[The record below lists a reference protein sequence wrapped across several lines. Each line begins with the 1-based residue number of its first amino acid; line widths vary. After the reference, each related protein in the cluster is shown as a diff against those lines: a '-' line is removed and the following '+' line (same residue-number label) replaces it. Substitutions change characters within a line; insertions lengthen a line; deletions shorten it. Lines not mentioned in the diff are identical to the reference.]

1 MNSDRRHFLDG
12 SKSPRKPLTEAKMIK
27 YPADL
32 EHKNHRDMTPA
43 EKQRWIAYHR
53 AYNQAVSNQDFSGI
67 ETSPSL
73 GTKSK
78 EYQDAWKAWNRQRTM
93 HAANRDFHLIKPFVA
108 PKEKTKKEEVTTE
121 AKTLLVEYQTPER
134 EQMQM
139 KELQRLQ
146 TIARAKAKAW
156 DTRSGNPKSQA
167 QEAAF
172 DAAVDKLSAEVR
184 DAENER
190 RWEKVI
196 DKDGKDK
203 RPSAALL
210 KQLAPQRAAQLKR
223 DAEDNAG
230 AWVGTAQFDRD
241 SNKAS
246 IIIDEIKKGLSK
258 SKTTKKESV
267 TTKGYTEL
275 LESVLLA
282 LCEEL
287 ELDPNELLE
296 DELLEDYQTPERAD
310 QTDRLRMRTR
320 KAAQAAA
327 RKYDQAKVLAQHEK
341 ESPKTYGSKGRVVKP
356 TKKMLKNRGAS
367 EKGQET
373 KRVNADNENL
383 RQARAWARKHMV
395 QNEEVTTKGY
405 TELLEVALITLCNKY
420 ELDLKTLLVELQTP
434 ERSEELDRLYFK
446 AEDKFMRNIGSDAL
460 MNALNAIDKKN
471 YTEIASKSTYGKG
484 GKIVKRAK

>member
-1 MNSDRRHFLDG
+1 MNNDRRTFLDG
-12 SKSPRKPLTEAKMIK
+12 STAPRKPLTEAKMIK

-32 EHKNHRDMTPA
+32 EHKDHRDMTPA
-43 EKQRWIAYHR
+43 EKQRWIAYNR
-53 AYNQAVSNQDFSGI
+53 AYTQAVSSRDFSGI

-78 EYQDAWKAWNRQRTM
+78 EYQDAWKAWNKQKTK
-93 HAANRDFHLIKPFVA
+93 HAANRNFHLIKPFVA
-108 PKEKTKKEEVTTE
+108 PKEKTKKTKGGKKPYFMDYPNKYEEVTTE
-121 AKTLLVEYQTPER
+121 AKTLLVELQTPER

-139 KELQRLQ
+139 KELQKLQ

-156 DTRSGNPKSQA
+156 DTRSGNPKSRE

-196 DKDGKDK
+196 DKDGKDTK

-230 AWVGTAQFDRD
+230 EWVGTAQFDRD

-246 IIIDEIKKGLSK
+246 IIIDEIKKGLSRT
-258 SKTTKKESV
+258 KTTKKESV
-267 TTKGYTEL
+267 TTK
-275 LESVLLA
+275 
-282 LCEEL
+282 
-287 ELDPNELLE
+287 D
-296 DELLEDYQTPERAD
+296 
-310 QTDRLRMRTR
+310 
-320 KAAQAAA
+320 
-327 RKYDQAKVLAQHEK
+327 
-341 ESPKTYGSKGRVVKP
+341 
-356 TKKMLKNRGAS
+356 
-367 EKGQET
+367 
-373 KRVNADNENL
+373 
-383 RQARAWARKHMV
+383 
-395 QNEEVTTKGY
+395 Y

-434 ERSEELDRLYFK
+434 ERSEELDRLYLK

>member
-1 MNSDRRHFLDG
+1 MNNDRRTFLDG
-12 SKSPRKPLTEAKMIK
+12 SIAPRKPLTEAKMIK

-43 EKQRWIAYHR
+43 EKQRWIAYNR

-78 EYQDAWKAWNRQRTM
+78 EYQDAWKVWNKQRIK
-93 HAANRDFHLIKPFVA
+93 HGANRDFHLIKPFVA
-108 PKEKTKKEEVTTE
+108 PKEKTKKTKGGKKPYFMDYPNKYEEVTTE
-121 AKTLLVEYQTPER
+121 AKPLLVEYQTPER

-156 DTRSGNPKSQA
+156 DTRSGNPKSRA

-246 IIIDEIKKGLSK
+246 IIIDEIKKGLARA
-258 SKTTKKESV
+258 KTTKKESV
-267 TTKGYTEL
+267 TTKDYKQILENAKGIMKPVTEAKDAARLKHNAAILKAAGVKTINQLMAKKVKQPILDREISEFVERLSAKQIIL
-275 LESVLLA
+275 LKKLLA
-282 LCEEL
+282 
-287 ELDPNELLE
+287 NGGGVRGGYQGGNQIGN
-296 DELLEDYQTPERAD
+296 DYPGQ
-310 QTDRLRMRTR
+310 
-320 KAAQAAA
+320 
-327 RKYDQAKVLAQHEK
+327 
-341 ESPKTYGSKGRVVKP
+341 YGNQGG
-356 TKKMLKNRGAS
+356 N
-367 EKGQET
+367 Q
-373 KRVNADNENL
+373 
-383 RQARAWARKHMV
+383 
-395 QNEEVTTKGY
+395 
-405 TELLEVALITLCNKY
+405 
-420 ELDLKTLLVELQTP
+420 
-434 ERSEELDRLYFK
+434 
-446 AEDKFMRNIGSDAL
+446 IG
-460 MNALNAIDKKN
+460 N
-471 YTEIASKSTYGKG
+471 Y
-484 GKIVKRAK
+484 

>member
-1 MNSDRRHFLDG
+1 MNNDRRTFLDG

-43 EKQRWIAYHR
+43 EKQRWIAYNR

-78 EYQDAWKAWNRQRTM
+78 EYQDAWKVWNRQRTM

-108 PKEKTKKEEVTTE
+108 PKEKTKKTKGGKKPYFMDYPNKYEEVTTE
-121 AKTLLVEYQTPER
+121 AKPLLVEYQTPER

-139 KELQRLQ
+139 KELQKLQ

-156 DTRSGNPKSQA
+156 DTRSGNPKSRA

-275 LESVLLA
+275 LE
-282 LCEEL
+282 
-287 ELDPNELLE
+287 
-296 DELLEDYQTPERAD
+296 
-310 QTDRLRMRTR
+310 
-320 KAAQAAA
+320 
-327 RKYDQAKVLAQHEK
+327 
-341 ESPKTYGSKGRVVKP
+341 
-356 TKKMLKNRGAS
+356 
-367 EKGQET
+367 
-373 KRVNADNENL
+373 
-383 RQARAWARKHMV
+383 
-395 QNEEVTTKGY
+395 
-405 TELLEVALITLCNKY
+405 VALITLCNKY

-434 ERSEELDRLYFK
+434 ERSEELDRLYLK

>member
-1 MNSDRRHFLDG
+1 MNNDRRTFLDG

-43 EKQRWIAYHR
+43 EKQRWISYNR
-53 AYNQAVSNQDFSGI
+53 AYNQAVQTRDFSGI
-67 ETSPSL
+67 ETRPSL

-108 PKEKTKKEEVTTE
+108 PKEKTKKTKGGKKAYFMDYPNKYEEVTTE
-121 AKTLLVEYQTPER
+121 TKPLLVEYQTPER

-156 DTRSGNPKSQA
+156 HPNTSKSYE
-167 QEAAF
+167 QERVF
-172 DAAVDKLSAEVR
+172 DAAVDKLSAEMR

-190 RWEKVI
+190 RTKEVI
-196 DKDGKDK
+196 DKDGKVMK
-203 RPSAALL
+203 KPSAALL
-210 KQLAPQRAAQLKR
+210 KQLAPQREAQLKR
-223 DAEDNAG
+223 DAEDRAG
-230 AWVGTAQFDRD
+230 EWMGTAQFDRD

-246 IIIDEIKKGLSK
+246 ILIDEIKKGLARA
-258 SKTTKKESV
+258 KTTKKESV
-267 TTKGYTEL
+267 
-275 LESVLLA
+275 
-282 LCEEL
+282 
-287 ELDPNELLE
+287 
-296 DELLEDYQTPERAD
+296 
-310 QTDRLRMRTR
+310 M
-320 KAAQAAA
+320 
-327 RKYDQAKVLAQHEK
+327 
-341 ESPKTYGSKGRVVKP
+341 
-356 TKKMLKNRGAS
+356 
-367 EKGQET
+367 
-373 KRVNADNENL
+373 
-383 RQARAWARKHMV
+383 
-395 QNEEVTTKGY
+395 TKGY

-434 ERSEELDRLYFK
+434 ERRDEMEKLYFK

-471 YTEIASKSTYGKG
+471 YTEVGSKSTYGKG